1 MLLIFCYRFD
11 LRVGSTFVPLLTVKK
26 QKMERRKFISDTAKF
41 TAFTLVGAS
50 LLNNKLLA
58 SDSAFEN
65 QKLPHLKNNGSID
78 IFSNYQNVTTTVK
91 LKGKDV
97 KIHALC
103 TGTVAVKTNFR
114 TKKGVGE
121 LAKLNILLD
130 KHYTEYLPIWVWVI
144 EHPEG
149 LMVIDT
155 GENAEIKNLD
165 KYLAKESGFIRYQ
178 FRHACKFNIE
188 PKDELNYQF
197 EKVNL
202 NLADVKLV
210 ALTHM
215 HLDHT
220 DGLKFFP
227 RQEIIVGDFE
237 FNHPNNNM
245 PSTFPSWFK
254 PNKVKYQQ
262 DRIDVFNEA
271 YPITT
276 SQDLLYIPTPGHT
289 LGHSSIVFK
298 TDDFDII
305 FAGDSS
311 YNQGQVINGELAGV
325 NADYKKTK
333 QTYDNLLAYANKR
346 QTIYLP
352 THDEYAGQRLANKE
366 FLA

>member
-1 MLLIFCYRFD
+1 
-11 LRVGSTFVPLLTVKK
+11 
-26 QKMERRKFISDTAKF
+26 MERRKFLTDTAKF
-41 TAFTLVGAS
+41 TALTLVGSS

-58 SDSAFEN
+58 SSSAFKN
-65 QKLPHLKNNGSID
+65 QKLQHLKNNGSID

-149 LMVIDT
+149 LLVIDT
-155 GENAEIKNLD
+155 GENAEIKDLD
-165 KYLAKESGFIRYQ
+165 KYLAKESGFLRYQ
-178 FRHACKFNIE
+178 FKHACKFNIDPE
-188 PKDELNYQF
+188 DELSYQF

-202 NLADVKLV
+202 KLDDVKLV

-227 RQEIIVGDFE
+227 KQEIIVGDFE

-245 PSTFPSWFK
+245 PSTFPNWFK

-262 DRIDVFNEA
+262 NKIDVFNDA
-271 YPITT
+271 YQIT
-276 SQDLLYIPTPGHT
+276 SSGDLLYIPTPGHT
-289 LGHSSIVFK
+289 PGHSSIVFK

-305 FAGDSS
+305 FAGDTS
-311 YNQGQVINGELAGV
+311 YNQGQVVIGELAGV

-333 QTYDNLLAYANKR
+333 QTYKNLIDYATKR
-346 QTIYLP
+346 KTIYLP
-352 THDEYAGQRLANKE
+352 THDENAGQRLANKE
-366 FLA
+366 FLV